1 MEPTFSLLFS
11 LRCLLTKIGPLS
23 HSPLGWRYHPRS
35 AKWSPRG
42 FSVDYG
48 EQTKVKAI
56 KVLKLMNEY
65 NKKFGMF
72 WSGHFCFFFFF
83 LSFFCFL
90 VSITICFDIASSTRV
105 LFYLIN

>member
-42 FSVDYG
+42 FSVG
-48 EQTKVKAI
+48 APTTLRCGVRPARCCEK
-56 KVLKLMNEY
+56 
-65 NKKFGMF
+65 
-72 WSGHFCFFFFF
+72 FFF
-83 LSFFCFL
+83 LERQCGEKLKVFFY
-90 VSITICFDIASSTRV
+90 SYIC
-105 LFYLIN
+105 LFI